1 MKYFNTIYA
10 HSMRCLRF
18 VLYKQ
23 HWWQTLSCTSSFLSQ
38 PNARRDVTQHS
49 VNAENSLETHIKN
62 FKQVEKYKNAEN
74 KMLKAIYK

>member
-1 MKYFNTIYA
+1 MGYLQFNSDSTAEIMKYFNTIYA

-18 VLYKQ
+18 SLAINNVGDR
-23 HWWQTLSCTSSFLSQ
+23 HSPVRHHSPSQ

-62 FKQVEKYKNAEN
+62 FQTG
-74 KMLKAIYK
+74 